1 MLDGCRATI
10 KRAWRELLPPGSRCA
25 LALYPD
31 HWNVGDAAIWWA
43 TRQLLTELDVT
54 VAYACDPWSY
64 DPRSLRSALPEGP
77 ILLLGGGNFGDVYP
91 REQGSRLRI
100 LTDCSER
107 RIIQLPQSIAF
118 RSPAAVAEMADLLA
132 RQRDFTLLVRD
143 HASLTFAREHFAGA
157 TVASCPDTVVALEL
171 PTGLP
176 RAEAPVVALW
186 RNDSESG
193 GSLPTVP
200 PDWIVRDWTV
210 PGGVLPAAEA
220 AQLSTAARRFK
231 EWVGM
236 PPPWPTQPSA
246 TDGDPYPL
254 RRRIAWRHLPW
265 LWDQLA
271 EDRTLRGLRI
281 LSRGRVVITN
291 RLHAHLLCLLAGI
304 PHVVC
309 DTSNGKIFAFRD
321 TWLGPLSEGGGGSR
335 SDAGHV
341 HYAVTGEAAVEMA
354 ADLCKTVEPTD
365 NPVEN
370 PW

>member
-1 MLDGCRATI
+1 MLDGCRSAI
-10 KRAWRELLPPGSRCA
+10 KDAWRDLLPPGTRCA

-43 TRQLLTELDVT
+43 TRQLLAELDVT

-64 DPRSLRSALPEGP
+64 DPRALRAALPEGP

-100 LTDCSER
+100 LADFSDR

-118 RSPAAVAEMADLLA
+118 RSPTAVKEMADMIA

-143 HASLTFAREHFAGA
+143 QVSLAFAREHFRGA
-157 TVASCPDTVVALEL
+157 TVAACPDTALALEL
-171 PTGLP
+171 PP
-176 RAEAPVVALW
+176 SVSRAEVPVLVLW

-193 GSLPTVP
+193 GPLPAVP

-210 PGGVLPAAEA
+210 PGGALPAAEA
-220 AQLSTAARRFK
+220 ALLSTAARRFK

-236 PPPWPTQPSA
+236 PPPWPPPSGA
-246 TDGDPYPL
+246 DDDPRLL

-281 LSRGRVVITN
+281 LSHGRVVITN

-309 DTSNGKIFAFRD
+309 DTSNGKIFAHRD

-335 SDAGHV
+335 SDALHF
-341 HYAVTGEAAVEMA
+341 HYAATAEAAVEVA
-354 ADLCKTVEPTD
+354 VELCKKVQPG
-365 NPVEN
+365 EN
-370 PW
+370 IYENVS